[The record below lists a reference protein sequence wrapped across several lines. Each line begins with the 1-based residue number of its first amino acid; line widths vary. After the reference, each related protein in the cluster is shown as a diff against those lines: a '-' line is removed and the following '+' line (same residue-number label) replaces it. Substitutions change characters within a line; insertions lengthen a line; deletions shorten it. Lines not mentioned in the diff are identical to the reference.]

1 MYYDTNYSGP
11 AFPVVEIRI
20 TFRHKGQRIGLLPF
34 TAYVDTGADLTCIP
48 PSVVPT
54 ESRSYKTGVKVRYA
68 DGRER
73 VKPGL
78 LLPDAIVEL
87 KDNTGKW
94 VSSGRSHMLLKLIIQ
109 DALLGRDVL
118 NQHVSMLDGPQL
130 VLDIS

>member
-1 MYYDTNYSGP
+1 MHYDTTYSGP

-20 TFRHKGQRIGLLPF
+20 TFSHKGERIGLLPF
-34 TAYVDTGADLTCIP
+34 TAFVDTGADLTCIP

-87 KDNTGKW
+87 KDNSGNW
-94 VSSGRSHMLLKLIIQ
+94 VSSGQSHMLLKLIIQ

-118 NQHVSMLDGPQL
+118 NQHVSTLDGPQL
-130 VLDIS
+130 VLHIT

>member
-1 MYYDTNYSGP
+1 MYYDTNYKGP
-11 AFPVVEIRI
+11 AIPVVEIRI
-20 TFRHKGQRIGLLPF
+20 TFRHKGQRVGLLPF

-48 PSVVPT
+48 PSVIPQ

-87 KDNTGKW
+87 RDNAGNW
-94 VSSGRSHMLLKLIIQ
+94 VSSGSHMLLKLIIQ
-109 DALLGRDVL
+109 DPLLGRDVL
-118 NQHVSMLDGPQL
+118 NNHVSTLDGPQL
-130 VLDIS
+130 DLTII